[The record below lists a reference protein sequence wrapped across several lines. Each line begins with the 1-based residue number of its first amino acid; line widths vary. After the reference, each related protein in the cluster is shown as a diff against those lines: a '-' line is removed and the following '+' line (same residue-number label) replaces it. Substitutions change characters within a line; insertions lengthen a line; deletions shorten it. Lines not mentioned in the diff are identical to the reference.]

1 MQQEWAAYSFNYPL
15 VLNYVMF
22 MLISKEPIIV
32 ADLQILANQLANAE
46 WRIGDGCFSGIKKNF
61 GRLIKQE
68 AF

>member
-1 MQQEWAAYSFNYPL
+1 
-15 VLNYVMF
+15 MF

-46 WRIGDGCFSGIKKNF
+46 WRIGDGSFSGIKKNF

>member
-1 MQQEWAAYSFNYPL
+1 
-15 VLNYVMF
+15 MF